1 MKTRDAVNNA
11 RARCERGRE
20 RERER
25 EENLLAFLRQLAF
38 NCGLR
43 RRCQC
48 TRRERYSSV
57 CGFCVSR
64 AERIYLDQL
73 SGRFSSIGYLFIAE
87 LPERAAGDIYCLL
100 NSGFYGGWEKRDGA
114 TLEKELLFLAR
125 GRVCA
130 KRVYC

>member
-1 MKTRDAVNNA
+1 MRFFDSWHSTAAYDVVVSV
-11 RARCERGRE
+11 RA
-20 RERER
+20 
-25 EENLLAFLRQLAF
+25 A
-38 NCGLR
+38 
-43 RRCQC
+43 
-48 TRRERYSSV
+48 SV
-57 CGFCVSR
+57 IPVCVGFVCAR